1 MRQKAAVPV
10 ARLMVSAHAL
20 KALEDCSIVS
30 ESSGIGFREFDM
42 SRARE
47 GGGEGRA
54 YISGAQ

>member
-1 MRQKAAVPV
+1 VPV

-20 KALEDCSIVS
+20 KALEECSLVS

-42 SRARE
+42 SRARD

-54 YISGAQ
+54 YIAGEL